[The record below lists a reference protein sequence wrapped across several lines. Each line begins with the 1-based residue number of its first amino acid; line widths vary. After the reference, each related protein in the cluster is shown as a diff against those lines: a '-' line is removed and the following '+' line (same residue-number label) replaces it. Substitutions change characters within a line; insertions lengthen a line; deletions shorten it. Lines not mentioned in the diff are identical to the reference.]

1 VTRPTE
7 WLSKWIPILT
17 ACLYFAAV
25 ALRTWLYFREGP
37 ALGRAL
43 GLLLLW
49 LLLIASEPR
58 LSRRWPAYFPLYIL
72 LQTGLVF
79 VMMALPGTP
88 DFMGA
93 LLGVLSMQVLLRL
106 PTRVGVAWIGLC
118 ALGLWLLLSRTYQ
131 YQAIAL
137 ALVYTAGNVF
147 LGSFTR
153 TIRKTQAV
161 RQYNQT
167 LAGELEL
174 ANRRLQDT
182 SAQLEQLAAAR
193 ERDRLARELH
203 DSVTQTVFSMNLTSQ
218 SAALLLARD
227 QAQVGAQLERLYTLS
242 RSALSEMQLLIDE
255 LKPGPGECQDLPA
268 SLHQLLA
275 DSRFHDNLTV
285 SIEARG
291 EQKLTPAEEQALLR
305 IVQEALINVLK
316 HAGTSQAKVRLHL
329 EPLACV
335 EIEDHGQGFDLQQ
348 VQHSGHMGL
357 NSMRERA
364 AEIGW
369 ALQIETSPGAGTCI
383 RVEQPGSQEVKDG
396 TSRF

>member
-7 WLSKWIPILT
+7 WLSKWIPIL
-17 ACLYFAAV
+17 AASLYFVAV

-37 ALGRAL
+37 YLGRAL

-58 LSRRWPAYFPLYIL
+58 LSRRWPAYFPIYLI

-79 VMMALPGTP
+79 ALMALPGDP

-106 PTRVGVAWIGLC
+106 PTRVGVVWIGLC
-118 ALGLWLLLSRTYQ
+118 ALGLWLLLSRAYQ

-137 ALVYTAGNVF
+137 ALIYTAGNVF

-153 TIRKTQAV
+153 TIRKAQAA
-161 RQYNQT
+161 RQYNQA
-167 LAGELEL
+167 LAGELER

-193 ERDRLARELH
+193 ERNRLARELH

-227 QAQVGAQLERLYTLS
+227 REQVGAQLERLYALS
-242 RSALSEMQLLIDE
+242 RSALAEMQLLIDE
-255 LKPGPGECQDLPA
+255 LKPGLGGRQGLPA
-268 SLHQLLA
+268 ALRQLLA
-275 DSRFHDNLTV
+275 DSHFRDNLTV
-285 SIEARG
+285 SIEVQG
-291 EQKLTPAEEQALLR
+291 EQTLTPAEEQALLR
-305 IVQEALINVLK
+305 IVQEALNNILK
-316 HAGTSQAKVRLHL
+316 HAGAPQAALRLHL
-329 EPLACV
+329 EPPVWV
-335 EIEDHGQGFDLQQ
+335 EIEDHGQGFDLRQAQ
-348 VQHSGHMGL
+348 DRGRVGL

-364 AEIGW
+364 VEIGW
-369 ALQIETSPGAGTCI
+369 TLQIETSPGAGTRI
-383 RVEQPGSQEVKDG
+383 RVEQPGPQEV
-396 TSRF
+396 

>member
-17 ACLYFAAV
+17 ASLYFVAV

-37 ALGRAL
+37 YLGRAL

-49 LLLIASEPR
+49 LLLIVSEPR
-58 LSRRWPAYFPLYIL
+58 ISRLWAVYLPIYLI

-79 VMMALPGTP
+79 ALMALPGTP

-118 ALGLWLLLSRTYQ
+118 ALGLWLLLSRSYQ
-131 YQAIAL
+131 YQAIAFSL
-137 ALVYTAGNVF
+137 IYTAGNVF

-153 TIRKTQAV
+153 TIRKAQAA
-161 RQYNQT
+161 RKYNQA

-193 ERDRLARELH
+193 ERNRLARELH

-227 QAQVGAQLERLYTLS
+227 QEQVSAQLERLYTLS
-242 RSALSEMQLLIDE
+242 RSALTEMQLLIDE
-255 LKPGPGECQDLPA
+255 LKPGLGGRQGLPA
-268 SLHQLLA
+268 ALHQLLT
-275 DSRFHDNLTV
+275 DSRFRDNLSV
-285 SIEARG
+285 SIEVQG
-291 EQKLTPAEEQALLR
+291 EQTLTPAEEQALLR
-305 IVQEALINVLK
+305 IAQEALNNVLK
-316 HAGTSQAKVRLHL
+316 HARTSRAALWLHL
-329 EPLACV
+329 EPPACM

-348 VQHSGHMGL
+348 AQRSGHLGL

-369 ALQIETSPGAGTCI
+369 ALQIETSPGAGTRI
-383 RVEQPGSQEVKDG
+383 RVEQPEPQEV
-396 TSRF
+396 